1 MHEKPASPP
10 RKAPAKTSILQKGKK
25 KVEEVATKAKEV
37 VTTDSHA
44 DESMKIEPTNGTND
58 HTEHVEE
65 HVAEPVAEKADQS
78 ELSRAE
84 TPIPEGESSAME
96 LQTPNFQGEAVR

>member
-25 KVEEVATKAKEV
+25 KVEEVAAKAKEV

-44 DESMKIEPTNGTND
+44 DESTKTEPTDGINAD
-58 HTEHVEE
+58 IEQVEKP
-65 HVAEPVAEKADQS
+65 VAEPVAEKMDES
-78 ELSRAE
+78 ESPRVE
-84 TPIPEGESSAME
+84 TPAPEGESSAME